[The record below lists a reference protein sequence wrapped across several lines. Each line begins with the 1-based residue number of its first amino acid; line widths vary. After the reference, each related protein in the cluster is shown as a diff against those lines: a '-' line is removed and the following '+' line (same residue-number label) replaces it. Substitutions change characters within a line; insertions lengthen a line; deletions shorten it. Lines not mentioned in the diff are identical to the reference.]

1 MKKILVVDDSRVNL
15 AFVTQVLEDEYT
27 VVQST
32 SAMKAINIMQK
43 DEIDLVLLDIQMP
56 EMDGIEAIKIMK
68 SINSIKDIPIIFLT
82 GRTSS
87 ETEIEC
93 LNCGAVDFITKP
105 FVPEIVKL
113 RIERTLELDE
123 YHRNNE
129 KIISEKVDNSQKI
142 NVRLIKRM
150 ADIIRNR
157 DYWKKSKVDFDDIM
171 NLFLAEIKSTGIY
184 REELSEEVVFAL
196 RNYGI
201 LYDIGKI
208 SVDERI
214 LLKEG
219 KLTDKEFE
227 KMKKHCERETEI
239 VEDIFKGEKYY
250 SAISD
255 FMSYHHE
262 NWDGSGYP
270 NGLKKKEIP
279 VAARIVSMI
288 GEYMA
293 LREEKPYRNA
303 YSIKEALDILKGEKD
318 TKYDPMLVGIFC
330 EAIKKRSE
338 HDKV

>member
-43 DEIDLVLLDIQMP
+43 DEIALVLLDIQMP

-68 SINSIKDIPIIFLT
+68 SINSIKNIPIIFLT

-93 LNCGAVDFITKP
+93 LNCGAADFITKP

-113 RIERTLELDE
+113 RIEKTLELDE
-123 YHRNNE
+123 YHRNSE
-129 KIISEKVDNSQKI
+129 QIINEKVDNSQKI
-142 NVRLIKRM
+142 NVKLIKRM

-157 DYWKKSKVDFDDIM
+157 DYWKKSKVDFDDILD
-171 NLFLAEIKSTGIY
+171 LFMIEIKSTGIY
-184 REELSEEVVFAL
+184 REELDDDVMFAL
-196 RNYGI
+196 KNYGI

-214 LLKEG
+214 LMKEG
-219 KLTDKEFE
+219 KLTDAEFE

-239 VEDIFKGEKYY
+239 VEDIFKNEKY
-250 SAISD
+250 
-255 FMSYHHE
+255 
-262 NWDGSGYP
+262 
-270 NGLKKKEIP
+270 
-279 VAARIVSMI
+279 
-288 GEYMA
+288 
-293 LREEKPYRNA
+293 
-303 YSIKEALDILKGEKD
+303 
-318 TKYDPMLVGIFC
+318 
-330 EAIKKRSE
+330 
-338 HDKV
+338 